1 MYNMNEYAS
10 SPSFTEQP
18 KLVFCCPSAGLVP
31 SAMALA
37 LAVAVA
43 VTPSDGFEC
52 VGVE

>member
-1 MYNMNEYAS
+1 MNVYAS

-18 KLVFCCPSAGLVP
+18 KLVFCRPSAGLVP

-43 VTPSDGFEC
+43 SSDGFEW
-52 VGVE
+52 VGEIRR